1 MKEWIRQYVKGCGV
15 CQQNKTNMH
24 PVNPPLYP
32 ITPETNAAPF
42 SMVAIDWIIKLP
54 PSHGYDSIITITDHN
69 CSKAVMIFPCKE
81 TMGTEDFAKLYFNRV
96 FLHYG
101 IPKKIISN
109 QDT

>member
-1 MKEWIRQYVKGCGV
+1 
-15 CQQNKTNMH
+15 
-24 PVNPPLYP
+24 
-32 ITPETNAAPF
+32 
-42 SMVAIDWIIKLP
+42 
-54 PSHGYDSIITITDHN
+54 
-69 CSKAVMIFPCKE
+69 MIFPCKE